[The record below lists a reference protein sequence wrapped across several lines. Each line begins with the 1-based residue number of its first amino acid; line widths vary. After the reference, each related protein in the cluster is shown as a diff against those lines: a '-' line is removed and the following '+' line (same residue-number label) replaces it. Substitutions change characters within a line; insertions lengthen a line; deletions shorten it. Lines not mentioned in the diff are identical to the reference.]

1 MGIHAEIPDRKSE
14 DSLSSRRRISAGAQC
29 TDSTMN
35 LSYRTGADCSI
46 WGQAAPF
53 CPYGQSI
60 SARGGSLHGRGTAA
74 CRAHDR
80 LSEYSVHSCTSER
93 HVGAAYGVFSAC
105 TDKLGHVPAKCEVI
119 GGDYIE
125 YRFDSWV
132 NAVRS
137 FFSGRMASAKTPPP
151 FAERQIVRDT
161 LAALEAQP

>member
-1 MGIHAEIPDRKSE
+1 MDAVLRRAERMIAYQNIQFILAHQNDTLE
-14 DSLSSRRRISAGAQC
+14 QLTAYLS
-29 TDSTMN
+29 
-35 LSYRTGADCSI
+35 
-46 WGQAAPF
+46 
-53 CPYGQSI
+53 
-60 SARGGSLHGRGTAA
+60 
-74 CRAHDR
+74 
-80 LSEYSVHSCTSER
+80 V
-93 HVGAAYGVFSAC
+93 C

-151 FAERQIVRDT
+151 FAERQIVSDT

>member
-1 MGIHAEIPDRKSE
+1 MDAVLRRAERMIAYQNIQFILAHQNDTLE
-14 DSLSSRRRISAGAQC
+14 QL
-29 TDSTMN
+29 
-35 LSYRTGADCSI
+35 
-46 WGQAAPF
+46 
-53 CPYGQSI
+53 
-60 SARGGSLHGRGTAA
+60 TAY
-74 CRAHDR
+74 
-80 LSEYSVHSCTSER
+80 L
-93 HVGAAYGVFSAC
+93 SAC

-137 FFSGRMASAKTPPP
+137 FFSGRMASVKTPPP

>member
-1 MGIHAEIPDRKSE
+1 MDAVLRRAERMIAYQNIQFILAHQNDTLE
-14 DSLSSRRRISAGAQC
+14 QL
-29 TDSTMN
+29 
-35 LSYRTGADCSI
+35 
-46 WGQAAPF
+46 
-53 CPYGQSI
+53 
-60 SARGGSLHGRGTAA
+60 TAY
-74 CRAHDR
+74 
-80 LSEYSVHSCTSER
+80 L
-93 HVGAAYGVFSAC
+93 SAC

-151 FAERQIVRDT
+151 FAERQIVRDP

>member
-1 MGIHAEIPDRKSE
+1 MDAVLRRAERMIAYQNIQFILAHQNDTLE
-14 DSLSSRRRISAGAQC
+14 QL
-29 TDSTMN
+29 
-35 LSYRTGADCSI
+35 
-46 WGQAAPF
+46 
-53 CPYGQSI
+53 
-60 SARGGSLHGRGTAA
+60 TAY
-74 CRAHDR
+74 
-80 LSEYSVHSCTSER
+80 L
-93 HVGAAYGVFSAC
+93 SAC

-151 FAERQIVRDT
+151 VAERQIVRDT